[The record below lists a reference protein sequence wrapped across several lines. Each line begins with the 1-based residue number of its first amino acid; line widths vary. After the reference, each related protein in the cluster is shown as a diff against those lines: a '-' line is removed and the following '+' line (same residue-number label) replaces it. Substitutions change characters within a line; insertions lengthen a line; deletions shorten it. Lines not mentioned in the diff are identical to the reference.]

1 MGRKA
6 TAEICLRPETKQLV
20 KERKPDGVTY
30 DHYVRQLLEV
40 DR

>member
-6 TAEICLRPETKQLV
+6 TKTIPLKPDTKQLV

-30 DHYVRQLLEV
+30 DRWVRRELLDEE
-40 DR
+40 